1 MPEKSNWHLAV
12 TLDTV
17 NMQAQT
23 FLLVQCVLIM
33 KDIVSSQISNYSASV
48 ENDNVKLTF
57 VVPVNVREEIIM
69 ITFGRDPRQNV
80 LFIYNSD
87 FKAKT
92 VVTYIH
98 RLTTAIFVSERK
110 VVALLT
116 GVQAGDAGLYEC
128 WDGTGPAASEL
139 TLCRQKLI
147 VVRKPGQPSIVAITD
162 ALEGQTLK
170 LSCNT
175 ISTSLPA
182 DHGLPMSIFWH
193 DEQKNPLG
201 IPAGEKYVVNAEGQ
215 LEIHKLESSDM
226 GRQVTC
232 TSSDRAEGVATP
244 PGSDPSPPYEI
255 HTESPPSLA
264 KIPGLTLEHEYFR
277 DFSLK
282 DSFKF
287 AFVINSLF
295 EPSVVAVKSRRTT
308 GQVRNE
314 DLTSDV
320 SITKS
325 TKYEGK
331 IYLTKF
337 TFTLLRAMYEN
348 DKNRT
353 FILTINNRKFSRD
366 FMFILRDVGPP
377 SPVTNISA
385 LDITHDTVVLI
396 WTPGSE
402 GGFKQV
408 FDVEYR
414 CLGHTQCNSTWTTG
428 VRGVP
433 ESDTIDTRTKATV
446 ENLSPETEYNFRIVS
461 TNTHGSATSE
471 PFYVKTTK
479 MTATLQE
486 TEMKNGVIIGIAVA
500 FVAIVFIAAIL
511 YVTAYKGG
519 VATTTVFNP
528 SKEKKG
534 KMQTIKSLFTS
545 SYDTAEE

>member
-1 MPEKSNWHLAV
+1 
-12 TLDTV
+12 
-17 NMQAQT
+17 MQVRR
-23 FLLVQCVLIM
+23 FLLVQCILIM
-33 KDIVSSQISNYSASV
+33 KDVVSSQVSKYSASA

-57 VVPVNVREEIIM
+57 VVPANVKSEIIM
-69 ITFGRDPRQNV
+69 ITFHADPVQHV
-80 LFIYNSD
+80 LVIYRSD
-87 FKAKT
+87 FRSKT
-92 VVTYIH
+92 FKTYIH
-98 RLTTAIFVSERK
+98 RLTTAIFVLERK

-116 GVQAGDAGLYEC
+116 GVQASDAGLYQC
-128 WDGTGPAASEL
+128 WDGIGSGASEL
-139 TLCRQKLI
+139 TQCGQKLI

-162 ALEGQTLK
+162 ALDGQTLK

-244 PGSDPSPPYEI
+244 PVSDPSPPYEI
-255 HTESPPSLA
+255 LYESAPGLA

-277 DFSLK
+277 DFSLT
-282 DSFKF
+282 DTLKF
-287 AFVINSLF
+287 AFVIISLS
-295 EPSVVAVKSRRTT
+295 EPSVVEIKSRKMT
-308 GQVRNE
+308 GQISYE
-314 DLTSDV
+314 DLTTDV

-325 TKYEGK
+325 TNYDGK

-353 FILTINNRKFSRD
+353 FTLTISNRKFSRD

-396 WTPGSE
+396 WTPGSQ
-402 GGFKQV
+402 GGVKQF

-414 CLGHTQCNSTWTTG
+414 CPDHTQCNSTWTTA
-428 VRGVP
+428 VRRVP
-433 ESDTIDTRTKATV
+433 ESDTIDTKTKATV
-446 ENLSPETEYNFRIVS
+446 ENLSPETEYDFRIVS
-461 TNTHGSATSE
+461 TNTHGSTTSE
-471 PFYVKTTK
+471 PFHVKTIK
-479 MTATLQE
+479 MTATLPEPE
-486 TEMKNGVIIGIAVA
+486 TETNNGVIIGITVV
-500 FVAIVFIAAIL
+500 FLAIVCIAALL
-511 YVTAYKGG
+511 YG
-519 VATTTVFNP
+519 VATSTIFNL
-528 SKEKKG
+528 SKEN
-534 KMQTIKSLFTS
+534 QTIKSTS
-545 SYDTAEE
+545 FETAEEDGASSESDSTDSGSSSNV